1 MRAALTWMDRL
12 PKNSTAD
19 AAPNGSEMA
28 YLLYYASTRQ
38 EKLPKVGAFLEKKT
52 VSDVSHWQ
60 SARVH
65 VTLQILTAM
74 LEHAEIQRPQ
84 SFAVLA
90 PTVCCSWKYLY
101 TCIVV

>member
-1 MRAALTWMDRL
+1 MLRADMSILRL

-19 AAPNGSEMA
+19 AAPNSSELA

-38 EKLPKVGAFLEKKT
+38 EKLPKVGSFLEKKT

-90 PTVCCSWKYLY
+90 PTVCFLVTFCGEVL
-101 TCIVV
+101 